1 MRVVTMLHVEGVA
14 RRVADA
20 AIRRA
25 VAPGVRRGGRRAP
38 QPSRPPLSRHGRASE
53 RGHCTTPDAARRR
66 CCGGWPAGRIACR
79 FNCGLLEKDMIIAPP
94 NRSQD
99 WHVHAAAGA
108 TIREASVP
116 DTKTV
121 PHYHWNRAEYERAS
135 RPASSAPTRGWRS
148 SKEPSSPWD
157 RGAFR
162 HFTGIELVVDAL
174 RRTFGAGHRVRV
186 QGPLAAGDDSEP
198 EPDVAVVAGGA
209 RDFRDGHPTTALLVV
224 EVSDDSL
231 RHDRT
236 VKQRLYARCGVPE
249 YWILALP
256 VERSGSAPRPG
267 RRRLPVRSIHR
278 PGETVAPLAHP

>member
-1 MRVVTMLHVEGVA
+1 
-14 RRVADA
+14 
-20 AIRRA
+20 
-25 VAPGVRRGGRRAP
+25 
-38 QPSRPPLSRHGRASE
+38 
-53 RGHCTTPDAARRR
+53 
-66 CCGGWPAGRIACR
+66 
-79 FNCGLLEKDMIIAPP
+79 MIIAPP
-94 NRSQD
+94 NRSQA

-121 PHYHWNRAEYERAS
+121 PHYRWNRAEYERAVEAGVFGPDA
-135 RPASSAPTRGWRS
+135 RLELIEGAILAVGPRGS
-148 SKEPSSPWD
+148 
-157 RGAFR
+157 R

-256 VERSGSAPRPG
+256 VERLEVHRDPADDGYRS
-267 RRRLPVRSIHR
+267 VSIHR
-278 PGETVAPLAHP
+278 PGETVAPLAHPDAAIAIDDLLP